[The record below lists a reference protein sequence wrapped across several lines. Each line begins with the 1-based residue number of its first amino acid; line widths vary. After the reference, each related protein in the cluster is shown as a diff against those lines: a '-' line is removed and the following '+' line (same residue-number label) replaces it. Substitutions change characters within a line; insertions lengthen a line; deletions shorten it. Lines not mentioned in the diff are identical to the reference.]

1 MQYNYDKSFPVCII
15 LSAYCYVLEVGKINQ
30 RFMKAWNST
39 LSAAKKPMKRS
50 KLRVAGV
57 SDTTKIKQ
65 SIQSLVR
72 EIVILRDKGCI
83 LRFKRPCG
91 GEIGKAVLQADHLVT
106 RANSATYG
114 DTRLIVCLCRPCHG
128 GFKQWHKPEYD
139 ALVRTI
145 LPKERVALWD
155 MAQANA
161 HRPQKMDWKLVEIG
175 LQQELTP
182 LQD

>member
-1 MQYNYDKSFPVCII
+1 MN
-15 LSAYCYVLEVGKINQ
+15 
-30 RFMKAWNST
+30 RFNST
-39 LSAAKKPMKRS
+39 FKVKPTKPLKRS
-50 KLRVAGV
+50 PLRKVGT
-57 SDTTKIKQ
+57 SDTAKTKVR
-65 SIQSLVR
+65 IQALVR

-91 GEIGKAVLQADHLVT
+91 GEVGKAVLQADHLVT

-145 LPKERVALWD
+145 LSKERVALWD
-155 MAQANA
+155 LAQADI
-161 HRPQKMDWKLVEIG
+161 HRPQKMDWLLVEIALKSELLS
-175 LQQELTP
+175 LQQELEHAKP
-182 LQD
+182 AN

>member
-1 MQYNYDKSFPVCII
+1 
-15 LSAYCYVLEVGKINQ
+15 
-30 RFMKAWNST
+30 MKAWNST
-39 LSAAKKPMKRS
+39 LNVGKGFTRKPTKPLKRS
-50 KLRVAGV
+50 PLRKVGT
-57 SDTTKIKQ
+57 SDTAKTKVR
-65 SIQSLVR
+65 IQALVR

-91 GEIGKAVLQADHLVT
+91 GEVGKAVLQADHLVT

-145 LPKERVALWD
+145 LSKERVALWD
-155 MAQANA
+155 LAQADI
-161 HRPQKMDWKLVEIG
+161 HRPQKMDWKLVELS
-175 LQQELTP
+175 LQQELSKQKTTN
-182 LQD
+182 